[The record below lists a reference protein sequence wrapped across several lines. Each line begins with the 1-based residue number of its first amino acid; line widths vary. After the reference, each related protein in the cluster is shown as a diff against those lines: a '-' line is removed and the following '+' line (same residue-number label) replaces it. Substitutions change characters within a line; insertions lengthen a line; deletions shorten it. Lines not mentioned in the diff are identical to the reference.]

1 MRDLAARLT
10 ALDPDAGAALQVI
23 AYFDRLIEG
32 RAGLPA
38 IIRGAA
44 VLAGCPARLT
54 DPRRRI
60 SLRVQPDGTDTT
72 PARQPASAQAA
83 ADQAAS
89 GRAAS
94 GQAASDQAAS
104 DQAASDQAAS
114 DQAAASAAFAGS
126 AAGEDPGWMSVEV
139 TDGAVL
145 RLERAG
151 PPGPVDAMILE
162 RAAAAARAVLDRT
175 HAPLPDSL
183 KIVVNPDATEAVR
196 LQAAT
201 RLGLKTTDFV
211 RAIALP
217 DARPHL
223 ATDRDPPPSPQLRTG
238 VGPLG
243 PVLALPASWAA
254 AQIALR
260 FTADGTEAD
269 PGPRLVHAEQ
279 LGGLALL
286 AAVIIPNAA
295 PVPDVSAL
303 DRVAATAPWAL
314 ATLNAAAEAPSLR
327 AAALRIHH
335 STMQER
341 LSHIDH
347 QLGWDFRTPP
357 GRLRLQL
364 AFALRRLHRNPTAV

>member
-23 AYFDRLIEG
+23 AYFDRLVEG

-60 SLRVQPDGTDTT
+60 SLRVQPDGTNTT
-72 PARQPASAQAA
+72 PAPSAQA
-83 ADQAAS
+83 DS
-89 GRAAS
+89 GR
-94 GQAASDQAAS
+94 
-104 DQAASDQAAS
+104 AAS
-114 DQAAASAAFAGS
+114 DQAAAFGGS
-126 AAGEDPGWMSVEV
+126 AASEGPAWMSVEV

-145 RLERAG
+145 RLERIG

-175 HAPLPDSL
+175 PAPPTDSL

-196 LQAAT
+196 LQAAS
-201 RLGLKTTDFV
+201 RLGLTTTDFV
-211 RAIALP
+211 RAIARP
-217 DARPHL
+217 DGHIHL
-223 ATDRDPPPSPQLRTG
+223 ATDRDPPPGPQQRTG

-243 PVLALPASWAA
+243 PVLTLPESWAA
-254 AQIALR
+254 ARTALR
-260 FTADGTEAD
+260 FTADGTEPD
-269 PGPRLVHAEQ
+269 PGPRIVHAEH

-286 AAVIIPNAA
+286 AAVITPDAV
-295 PVPDVSAL
+295 PVPDVRAL

-327 AAALRIHH
+327 AAAATLRLHH

-364 AFALRRLHRNPTAV
+364 AFALRRLHHNPAD